1 MYART
6 VLNFRIFT
14 ETFLKSKIKF
24 DSHDHRSK
32 WKIEQI
38 HRWASYAKKVKSI
51 SNRNL
56 ETTSYKFV
64 NSHNIDGLIIGATK
78 KAHIET
84 ACKKSNFKRLSKSEL
99 NKINDIYSLYNSE
112 LLQKPY
118 YRIKS

>member
-1 MYART
+1 M
-6 VLNFRIFT
+6 I
-14 ETFLKSKIKF
+14 I
-24 DSHDHRSK
+24 DPK

-78 KAHIET
+78 KAHMGQLVKNLI
-84 ACKKSNFKRLSKSEL
+84 L
-99 NKINDIYSLYNSE
+99 NVYQNQN
-112 LLQKPY
+112 
-118 YRIKS
+118 